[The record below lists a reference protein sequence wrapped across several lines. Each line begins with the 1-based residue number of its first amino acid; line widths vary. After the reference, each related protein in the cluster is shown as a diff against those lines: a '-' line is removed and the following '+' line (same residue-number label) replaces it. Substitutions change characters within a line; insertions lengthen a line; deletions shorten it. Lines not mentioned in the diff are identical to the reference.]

1 MRRKRK
7 KRQGWRG
14 GRGEGGG
21 SYCQVVYEEEGVGK
35 EGIGFIRPHPGPGI

>member
-7 KRQGWRG
+7 KRQGCRG

-21 SYCQVVYEEEGVGK
+21 SYCHVVYVEEGVGK
-35 EGIGFIRPHPGPGI
+35 EGIGF